1 MTETATTLLLE
12 RTDAGDWR
20 ATQAGVDLVGRGPS
34 AARAAQRYCELV
46 ADSGAE
52 QVATDGGEP

>member
-1 MTETATTLLLE
+1 MTATTLLLE
-12 RTDAGDWR
+12 QTEDGAWR

-34 AARAAQRYCELV
+34 AALAAARYCELV